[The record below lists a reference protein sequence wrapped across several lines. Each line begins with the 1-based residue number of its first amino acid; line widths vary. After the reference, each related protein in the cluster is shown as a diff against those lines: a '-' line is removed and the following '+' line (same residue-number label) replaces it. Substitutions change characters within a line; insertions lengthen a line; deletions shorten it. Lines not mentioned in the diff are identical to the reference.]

1 MSQGKGQKGEKTPPN
16 LNMFLKGFWY
26 TKCRFTRVEIKLF
39 QARNLRNPFYA
50 VNLRHRGL
58 QQMGSCESCWGEAGE
73 EPPWHPIPVL
83 HQPMDG
89 NMGWCLGYPP
99 HGLVSWAKL
108 TFVGALGA
116 GDGRRFSLLQTRFP
130 RRTTSPGLKWQ
141 QLTVPA
147 RFTRDY

>member
-1 MSQGKGQKGEKTPPN
+1 
-16 LNMFLKGFWY
+16 
-26 TKCRFTRVEIKLF
+26 
-39 QARNLRNPFYA
+39 
-50 VNLRHRGL
+50 
-58 QQMGSCESCWGEAGE
+58 MGSSESCWGEAGE